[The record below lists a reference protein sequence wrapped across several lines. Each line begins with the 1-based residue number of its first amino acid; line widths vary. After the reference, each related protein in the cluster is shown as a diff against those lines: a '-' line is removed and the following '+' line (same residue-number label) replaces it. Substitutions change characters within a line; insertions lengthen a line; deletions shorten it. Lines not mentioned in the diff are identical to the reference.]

1 MSSCPPDGNRG
12 LPIIIQGTISSTQL
26 DSIKTTSTIE
36 LKASARTTYPTF
48 DNKFLFNEDSMTT
61 LRVKGRTYT
70 LIWAQI
76 VQTVNSSYY
85 TGRGMPGVLAE
96 FVLWFQSSSD
106 KSVYVAFAPIL
117 QGASLNN
124 GGVYINA
131 ALTRDTSYR
140 GSIGNI
146 LDKQSINYQT
156 CVEYMDTDVKSSTV
170 LTLPINVLIFLDG
183 IIIDSQT
190 KTRFIQAG
198 SLPRFG
204 VPVSLFSGKNIKT
217 LLRPAL
223 ANRVP
228 SLDTSTGPT
237 RPVFSSSISTGSDS
251 FTKKFVYYPITFITT
266 DTETAKKTKAASAF
280 KCIPLD
286 PTKHVKNVN
295 GAMIIDLN
303 GDEMENAN
311 SLQDEFNTQNAEKP
325 EVSGVNNATAVAGAV
340 IGGIIGFSLA
350 AGLLYFGFRMITRKT
365 APQITS

>member
-61 LRVKGRTYT
+61 LRVKGRSYS
-70 LIWAQI
+70 LMWAQI

-85 TGRGMPGVLAE
+85 TGRGMPTVLAE

-156 CVEYMDTDVKSSTV
+156 CVEYMDTDVRSSTV

-190 KTRFIQAG
+190 KTKFIQAG
-198 SLPRFG
+198 TLPRFG

-217 LLRPAL
+217 LSI
-223 ANRVP
+223 P
-228 SLDTSTGPT
+228 SLTSRSRTLDQSTGPT
-237 RPVFSSSISTGSDS
+237 RPVFSSLISTGSDS

-266 DTETAKKTKAASAF
+266 DTETAKRAASAF

-325 EVSGVNNATAVAGAV
+325 EVSRVNNATTVAGAV